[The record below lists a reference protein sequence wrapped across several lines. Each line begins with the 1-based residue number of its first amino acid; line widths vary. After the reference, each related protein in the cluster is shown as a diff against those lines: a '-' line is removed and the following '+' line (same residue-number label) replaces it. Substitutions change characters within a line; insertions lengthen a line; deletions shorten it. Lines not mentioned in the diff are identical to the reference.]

1 LRCRFV
7 VAILERIPTELEHK
21 VIENK
26 KLNKPPIEEEVEEL
40 NKKSGLTQK
49 KKTETS
55 VDISSNDDNNYRVRT
70 RNNDSFREPW
80 EEEQSLTL
88 VRDKVK
94 ENSVGAKLTRYN
106 EGEVARL
113 ILQSIPQESQ
123 VTSAKFEG
131 PNIALYTK
139 NVKFSLTELT
149 YYLSSL
155 SKALK
160 KRFVIRT
167 DPSIRMEEDETR
179 KNVVKLLPKDV
190 LVSAVFCDDATGEV
204 VVEVNK
210 PEIVTPDIALE
221 IAQST
226 GWIPHTRLSP
236 HIPSTTLNTIHS
248 TLKSSA
254 KERTIFLQQLGNMIF
269 RRPLTELGNSTS
281 DLNRNHECVQPRASA
296 ERGFQG
302 GHTPSWS
309 ISKEVM
315 LFCLGGVK
323 QVGRSCFIVVTPES
337 KVILDCGINPGAS
350 AGLDAYP
357 RLDWYN
363 FNLSDIDAVI
373 ISHAHIDHQGFLP
386 ALFKYGYDGPVYCT
400 EPTLPLMTLLQ
411 TDSIKISKSNGTFL
425 NYEARDVN
433 EVIKHCI
440 TLPYG
445 KPTDISP
452 DITITL
458 NNAGHIM
465 GSATIH
471 LNISGAHNILYS
483 GDYKYAKTQLLDS
496 AMSIYPR
503 VETLITESTYGSS
516 SDVMPDQAAVYGTF
530 TQSINKTLRE
540 GGKVLIPVPAVGRA
554 QEIMLVIDKEMRE
567 GRLIEAP
574 IYIEGMISE
583 ASAIHMSYAH
593 YLGYDVRRSV
603 SQGINPFESDYF
615 TIVNGASRRD
625 EVFNDVNPA
634 IVMATSGML
643 EGGPS
648 VEYFKE
654 IAPYSRNKIIFV
666 SYQING
672 TLGRRVI
679 DGAMAEVSMLDK
691 AGKLKVIPVKCET
704 LKIDGFSGHSD
715 FNQILNFVSRV
726 KPRRVLV
733 NHGEKSKSENVA
745 SVIHHKLKIRSNVP
759 DNREILK
766 LR

>member
-1 LRCRFV
+1 MG
-7 VAILERIPTELEHK
+7 ESQ
-21 VIENK
+21 
-26 KLNKPPIEEEVEEL
+26 KLNKARVEEQEKL
-40 NKKSGLTQK
+40 
-49 KKTETS
+49 
-55 VDISSNDDNNYRVRT
+55 VDKQSDDAPTRDKGTNNSNENNTNTNGTDNN
-70 RNNDSFREPW
+70 NNSNNRKHKHQVQTIIPKK
-80 EEEQSLTL
+80 
-88 VRDKVK
+88 DKGN
-94 ENSVGAKLTRYN
+94 ENPFAAKLTTDS
-106 EGEVARL
+106 EGEVAKT
-113 ILQSIPQESQ
+113 ILQSIPTESQ

-139 NVKFSLTELT
+139 NAKFSLTELT

-155 SKALK
+155 SKSLK

-167 DPSIRMEEDETR
+167 DPSIRIAEDETR
-179 KNVVKLLPKDV
+179 KAVVKLLPKDV

-204 VVEVNK
+204 VLEVNK
-210 PEIVTPDIALE
+210 PEVVSPELVVE
-221 IAQST
+221 IAIST
-226 GWIPHTRLSP
+226 GWVAHTRLSP
-236 HIPSTTLNTIHS
+236 HIPSAILNTIHS

-254 KERTIFLQQLGNMIF
+254 KERTIFLQ
-269 RRPLTELGNSTS
+269 ELGNRIFRTPLAEGNNGSGNNQ
-281 DLNRNHECVQPRASA
+281 LNAAA
-296 ERGFQG
+296 ESYSRGGQ
-302 GHTPSWS
+302 TQSWS
-309 ISKEVM
+309 MNKEVM

-337 KVILDCGINPGAS
+337 KVMLDCGINPGES
-350 AGLDAYP
+350 RGLDAYP
-357 RLDWYN
+357 RLDWFN
-363 FNLSDIDAVI
+363 FSLSDLDAVV

-386 ALFKYGYDGPVYCT
+386 SLYKYGYSGPIYCT

-411 TDSIKISKSNGTFL
+411 MDSIKISKSNGTYL
-425 NYEARDVN
+425 TYEGRDVN
-433 EVIKHCI
+433 EAIKHCI

-465 GSATIH
+465 GSATVH

-496 AMSIYPR
+496 ALSIYPR

-516 SDVMPDQAAVYGTF
+516 TDIMPDQSVVYATF
-530 TQSINKTLRE
+530 TQSINKTLTE

-567 GRLIEAP
+567 GRLIESP

-603 SQGINPFESDYF
+603 SQGINPFESEYF
-615 TIVNGASRRD
+615 TQVNGLSRRD
-625 EVFNDVNPA
+625 ELLNDESPA
-634 IVMATSGML
+634 IIMATSGML

-654 IAPYSRNKIIFV
+654 IAPSPKNKIVFV

-679 DGAMAEVSMLDK
+679 DGTMTEVSMLDK
-691 AGKLKVIPVKCET
+691 SGKVKVVPVRCQT
-704 LKIDGFSGHSD
+704 HKIDGFSGHSD
-715 FNQILNFVSRV
+715 FNQILNFVSRI
-726 KPRRVLV
+726 KPKRVLV
-733 NHGEKSKSENVA
+733 NHGEKSKSENIA
-745 SVIHHKLKIRSNVP
+745 SAVYHRLKIRSSVP
-759 DNREILK
+759 DNREIIK

>member
-1 LRCRFV
+1 M
-7 VAILERIPTELEHK
+7 IPK
-21 VIENK
+21 KDKGNEN
-26 KLNKPPIEEEVEEL
+26 P
-40 NKKSGLTQK
+40 
-49 KKTETS
+49 
-55 VDISSNDDNNYRVRT
+55 
-70 RNNDSFREPW
+70 FA
-80 EEEQSLTL
+80 
-88 VRDKVK
+88 
-94 ENSVGAKLTRYN
+94 AKLTTDS
-106 EGEVARL
+106 EGEVAKT
-113 ILQSIPQESQ
+113 ILQSIPTESQ

-139 NVKFSLTELT
+139 NAKFSLTELT

-155 SKALK
+155 SKSLK

-167 DPSIRMEEDETR
+167 DPSIRIGEDETR
-179 KNVVKLLPKDV
+179 KAVVKLLPKDV

-204 VVEVNK
+204 VLEVNK
-210 PEIVTPDIALE
+210 PEVVSPELVVE
-221 IAQST
+221 IAIST
-226 GWIPHTRLSP
+226 GWVAHTRLSP
-236 HIPSTTLNTIHS
+236 HIPSAILNTIHS

-254 KERTIFLQQLGNMIF
+254 KERTIFLQ
-269 RRPLTELGNSTS
+269 ELGNRIFRTPLAEGNNGSGNNQ
-281 DLNRNHECVQPRASA
+281 LNAAA
-296 ERGFQG
+296 ESYSRGGQ
-302 GHTPSWS
+302 TQSWS
-309 ISKEVM
+309 MNKEVM

-337 KVILDCGINPGAS
+337 KVMLDCGINPGES
-350 AGLDAYP
+350 RGLDAYP
-357 RLDWYN
+357 RLDWFN
-363 FNLSDIDAVI
+363 FSLSDLDAVV

-386 ALFKYGYDGPVYCT
+386 SLYKYGYSGPIYCT

-411 TDSIKISKSNGTFL
+411 MDSIKISKSNGTYL
-425 NYEARDVN
+425 TYEGRDVN
-433 EVIKHCI
+433 EAIKHCI

-465 GSATIH
+465 GSATVH

-496 AMSIYPR
+496 ALSIYPR

-516 SDVMPDQAAVYGTF
+516 TDIMPDQSVVYATF
-530 TQSINKTLRE
+530 TQSINKTLTE

-567 GRLIEAP
+567 GRLIESP

-603 SQGINPFESDYF
+603 SQGINPFESEYF
-615 TIVNGASRRD
+615 TQVNGLSRRD
-625 EVFNDVNPA
+625 ELLNDESPS
-634 IVMATSGML
+634 IIMATSGML

-654 IAPYSRNKIIFV
+654 IAPSPKNKIVFV

-679 DGAMAEVSMLDK
+679 DGTMTEVSMLDK
-691 AGKLKVIPVKCET
+691 SGKVKVVPVRCQT
-704 LKIDGFSGHSD
+704 HKIDGFSGHSD
-715 FNQILNFVSRV
+715 FNQILNFVSRI
-726 KPRRVLV
+726 KPKRVLV
-733 NHGEKSKSENVA
+733 NHGEKSKSENIA
-745 SVIHHKLKIRSNVP
+745 SAVYHRLKIRSSVP
-759 DNREILK
+759 DNREIIK